1 MNKKI
6 NKNLKKALTGLLF
19 VLMFITAFAV
29 CALAA
34 EKSGVC
40 DDGYS
45 HVKWDFNEET
55 GVLTF
60 VPSDGA
66 KGLSFFQIGLVEVKE
81 WDSFVAAYGKN
92 AQVDMAIEEMSE
104 LTKALCKE
112 RRYELVKG
120 THAEAHAN
128 VIEEIAD
135 VLIMCRQ
142 LLIIFDRDEE
152 IQAEINYKIQRLKQ
166 RLDKREEQ

>member
-1 MNKKI
+1 MPERIYTAPYTCVSCGGPKTRTEDDLCPACI
-6 NKNLKKALTGLLF
+6 EKAKRS
-19 VLMFITAFAV
+19 
-29 CALAA
+29 A
-34 EKSGVC
+34 EIKM
-40 DDGYS
+40 D
-45 HVKWDFNEET
+45 EAT
-55 GVLTF
+55 LRR
-60 VPSDGA
+60 A
-66 KGLSFFQIGLVEVKE
+66 I
-81 WDSFVAAYGKN
+81 AAYGKN

-142 LLIIFDRDEE
+142 MLIIFDRDEE

-166 RLDKREEQ
+166 RLDKREEK

>member
-1 MNKKI
+1 MDEATLRRAI
-6 NKNLKKALTGLLF
+6 
-19 VLMFITAFAV
+19 
-29 CALAA
+29 
-34 EKSGVC
+34 
-40 DDGYS
+40 
-45 HVKWDFNEET
+45 
-55 GVLTF
+55 
-60 VPSDGA
+60 
-66 KGLSFFQIGLVEVKE
+66 
-81 WDSFVAAYGKN
+81 AAYGKS

-112 RRYELVKG
+112 RRCELVKG

-166 RLDKREEQ
+166 RLDKREEK